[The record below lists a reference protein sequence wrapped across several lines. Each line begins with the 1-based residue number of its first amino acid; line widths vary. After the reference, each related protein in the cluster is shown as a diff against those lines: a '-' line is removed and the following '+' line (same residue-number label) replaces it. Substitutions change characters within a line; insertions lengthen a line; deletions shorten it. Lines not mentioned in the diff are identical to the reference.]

1 MRLLQAPPPAA
12 LCLDPDSSC
21 LWVGHGEEVA
31 EPGGTLRVMKLME
44 DVELFQMIS
53 ED

>member
-1 MRLLQAPPPAA
+1 MRLLPAPPPAA

-21 LWVGHGEEVA
+21 SWVGHGEEVA
-31 EPGGTLRVMKLME
+31 EPGGILRVMKLRE
-44 DVELFQMIS
+44 GVELFQMIN